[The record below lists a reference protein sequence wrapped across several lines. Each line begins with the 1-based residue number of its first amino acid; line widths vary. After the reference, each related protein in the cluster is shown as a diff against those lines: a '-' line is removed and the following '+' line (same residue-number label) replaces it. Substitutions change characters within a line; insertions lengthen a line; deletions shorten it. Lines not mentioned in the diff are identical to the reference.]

1 MTIVE
6 QIVREDDLDK
16 KQIDYRRSLITLPL
30 EDRQKTHSRR
40 CSDDGIEFAISLEP
54 GITLTDGDC
63 FILESEHV
71 VVMIREA
78 AEAVYVVR
86 PRSSHEWAYLAYQIG
101 NRHQKLMISDNEL
114 ICLRD
119 PAVLSL
125 FDQLKTEFEED
136 KRPFTP
142 TNVASGVHKH

>member
-1 MTIVE
+1 M
-6 QIVREDDLDK
+6 DK

-54 GITLTDGDC
+54 GITLTEGDC
-63 FILESEHV
+63 LILEAEHV
-71 VVMIREA
+71 VIMIREA
-78 AEAVYVVR
+78 DEAVYVVR
-86 PRSSHEWAYLAYQIG
+86 PGSNQEWAYLSYQIG
-101 NRHQKLMISDNEL
+101 NRHQQLMISDTEL

-125 FDQLKTEFEED
+125 FDQLNTEFDED

-142 TNVASGVHKH
+142 TTVASGVHKH